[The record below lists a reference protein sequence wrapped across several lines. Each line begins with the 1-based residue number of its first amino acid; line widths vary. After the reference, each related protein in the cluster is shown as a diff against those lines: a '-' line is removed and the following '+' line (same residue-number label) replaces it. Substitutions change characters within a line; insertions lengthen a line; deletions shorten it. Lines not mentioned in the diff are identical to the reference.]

1 MKKKSKAKKTS
12 TKLKTKLAATLVA
25 IISVIAVMGV
35 GVFASLSNFSVVV
48 TNGVNISFFN
58 LSGTISV
65 SAESGTDNLGTAG
78 PKLNETVLYSA
89 GTTRYTK
96 ISVNDTAGEN
106 LKYAGANFLTTE
118 DGGITDET
126 KAGVVAYT
134 FKHTPVSSTS
144 TAGSLKVAVEETSKP
159 TMKGGEL
166 VTAYFVSTNGSTWAE
181 ITSGIAVTPVKDNQ
195 ELYVLAICQYHNQ
208 NLVATKSTQTAWN
221 FNLTMWSAEDEVV
234 ELTYD
239 NALLEM
245 TDGLSDGVGLSEDF
259 VPSTGT
265 EEEFVYEISEDGKY
279 IYFGEYP
286 QTLMS
291 ADMDPETDLEQIS
304 DHYYRGTDGEIYYEY
319 TINLDIHFESLASIM
334 GVGIDETAWAYLDQL
349 DASTGEEMK
358 NHKTY
363 YFKMEKIKWRI
374 LDNADGLLTIV
385 ADTNLQALAYQSNY
399 TENGDNWYTTANGAP
414 EGTYASNYKYSE
426 LRRFLN
432 DDFMDMAFSETQ
444 AALIQKIEVD
454 NSVESTGETENLCAC
469 ENTFDKVYALSAQDL
484 NILISDWGMDKL
496 MQWASEI
503 EVSDF
508 SKASGSFTCTQ
519 GFLDWKGWSE
529 EEAMQNIAFLGT
541 GSFWLRSPSK
551 NTGYAIFIGP
561 DFHNSSVDRTM
572 TGILPALQLKIS

>member
-1 MKKKSKAKKTS
+1 MKKKSKTRKTS

-25 IISVIAVMGV
+25 ILSVIAVMGV

-89 GTTRYTK
+89 GTTHYTK

-166 VTAYFVSTNGSTWAE
+166 ITAYFVSTNGSTWAE

-265 EEEFVYEISEDGKY
+265 EEEFVYEVSDDGQY

-286 QTLMS
+286 QTLKAS
-291 ADMDPETDLEQIS
+291 DVSVPEKPEVDG
-304 DHYYRGTDGEIYYEY
+304 YYLGSDGERYYKY
-319 TINLDIHFESLASIM
+319 TLYLDNASHLTIA
-334 GVGIDETAWAYLDQL
+334 DDQL
-349 DASTGEEMK
+349 DASTGERMI
-358 NHKTY
+358 NGGSY

-374 LDNADGLLTIV
+374 LEESNGTYTIV
-385 ADTNLQALAYQSNY
+385 ADTNLQALAYQPTY
-399 TENGDNWYTTANGAP
+399 AVGEDGECYTTANGAP
-414 EGTYASNYKYSE
+414 EGTYANNYKYSE

>member
-319 TINLDIHFESLASIM
+319 TIDLDANFEVIGTDEATWVSLDM
-334 GVGIDETAWAYLDQL
+334 L
-349 DASTGEEMK
+349 DASTGEEMV
-358 NHKTY
+358 NGGTY

-374 LDNADGLLTIV
+374 LEESNGTYTIV
-385 ADTNLQALAYQSNY
+385 ADTNLQALAYQPTY
-399 TENGDNWYTTANGAP
+399 TQYGIDYYTTANGAP
-414 EGTYASNYKYSE
+414 EGTFANNYKYSE

-432 DDFMDMAFSETQ
+432 DDFMDFAFSEEQ
-444 AALIQKIEVD
+444 KALIQQDVEVD
-454 NSVESTGETENLCAC
+454 NSLASTGEETNPYVC
-469 ENTFDKVYALSAQDL
+469 ENTFDDVWALSVSEVTTLIGEEGSDDFNSWTADL
-484 NILISDWGMDKL
+484 
-496 MQWASEI
+496 ET
-503 EVSDF
+503 SDF
-508 SKASGSFTCTQ
+508 SRATGVLTYT
-519 GFLDWKGWSE
+519 
-529 EEAMQNIAFLGT
+529 EAFVTGMMGESAVTELAAWIGT
-541 GSFWLRSPSK
+541 GVSWLRSPKQSYSFL
-551 NTGYAIFIGP
+551 THEVG
-561 DFHNSSVDRTM
+561 DFFDYFNALDPYG
-572 TGILPALQLKIS
+572 GILPAIQLKIN